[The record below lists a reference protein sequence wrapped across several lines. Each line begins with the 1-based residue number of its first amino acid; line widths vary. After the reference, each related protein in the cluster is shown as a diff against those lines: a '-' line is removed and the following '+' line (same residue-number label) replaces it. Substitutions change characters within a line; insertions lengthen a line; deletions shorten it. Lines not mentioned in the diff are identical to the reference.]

1 MTRPFFHSFAAAC
14 LLTSIFT
21 SLAAQAAPFTPAND
35 SDIVER
41 LPLSATDP
49 SARRLQSL
57 RKQLEA
63 KPDDVALRIE
73 IAKRYFDL
81 SMAQGDPRYVGYASA
96 ALTPLDKA
104 APAGSPAPAGN
115 PSLTASYWQIK
126 GMLQQYSHNFDG
138 ALASLDKASL
148 ADPKSPDPMAWR
160 AAIHMVQAN
169 YAKAQTE
176 CDALKP
182 LTTPLFAAG
191 CTQYIRATTG
201 ELQSAFDTLNAAVK
215 AELKEE
221 VKAAPEL
228 QLWELTRLAEMANRL
243 KRFDEADAFFQR
255 ALKLGV
261 TDQFLLGAYADFLL
275 LQKKPEAVIAL
286 LADWERSDILLLRL
300 ALAGKAIN
308 HKKAVDWANA
318 LRDRFVEAAKR
329 GDRLH
334 EQEAARFEL
343 DIENNPKKALALA
356 ANNYKLQKEPRDAEV
371 LLRTA
376 LAANDAAAA
385 EPALTWLKQSKYEDG
400 HLADLAAQLA
410 KLGGAK

>member
-1 MTRPFFHSFAAAC
+1 MLRPLIPALTALFC
-14 LLTSIFT
+14 LFT
-21 SLAAQAAPFTPAND
+21 SLATQAAPFTPAND
-35 SDIVER
+35 SDVVER

-63 KPDDVALRIE
+63 KPDDVALRLE
-73 IAKRYFDL
+73 ISRRYFDL

-96 ALTPLDKA
+96 ALAPLDKA
-104 APAGSPAPAGN
+104 APVGNAALPATLA
-115 PSLTASYWQIK
+115 ASYWQIK

-138 ALASLDKASL
+138 ALSSLDKASL

-160 AAIHMVQAN
+160 SAIHMVQAN
-169 YAKAQTE
+169 YAKAQAE

-182 LTTPLFAAG
+182 LTTPLFATGCSQYVLAHSGGAAG
-191 CTQYIRATTG
+191 
-201 ELQSAFDTLNAAVK
+201 LQSAFDTLNAAVK
-215 AELKEE
+215 AEPN
-221 VKAAPEL
+221 ASSEL
-228 QLWELTRLAEMANRL
+228 LLWQLTRLAEMAIRL
-243 KRFDEADAFFQR
+243 KRFDDAEAYFQR

-275 LQKKPEAVIAL
+275 LQKKPEAVITL

-300 ALAGKAIN
+300 ALAGKATN
-308 HKKAVDWANA
+308 HKKAADWANN

-356 ANNYKLQKEPRDAEV
+356 TANYQHQKEPRDAEV

-376 LAANDAAAA
+376 LAAKDAAAA
-385 EPALTWLKQSKYEDG
+385 APALNWLKQNKYEDAQ
-400 HLADLAAQLA
+400 LADLAAGLV
-410 KLGGAK
+410 KLGGSK

>member
-1 MTRPFFHSFAAAC
+1 MYRPLISPFAALFC
-14 LLTSIFT
+14 LFT
-21 SLAAQAAPFTPAND
+21 TLAAQAAPFTPAND
-35 SDIVER
+35 SDVVEH

-63 KPDDVALRIE
+63 KPDDVALRLE
-73 IAKRYFDL
+73 IARRYFDL

-96 ALTPLDKA
+96 ALSPLDKA
-104 APAGSPAPAGN
+104 APAANAG
-115 PSLTASYWQIK
+115 YWQIK

-148 ADPKSPDPMAWR
+148 ADPTSPDAMAWR
-160 AAIHMVQAN
+160 AAIQMVQAN
-169 YAKAQTE
+169 YAKAQAE

-191 CTQYIRATTG
+191 CTQYIRATMG

-215 AELKEE
+215 AEPT
-221 VKAAPEL
+221 ASPEL
-228 QLWELTRLAEMANRL
+228 MLWELTRLAEMANRL
-243 KRFDEADAFFQR
+243 KRFDEAEAYFKQ

-275 LQKKPEAVIAL
+275 QQKKPEAVITL

-300 ALAGKAIN
+300 ALAGKAN
-308 HKKAVDWANA
+308 KHKKAADWASA

-376 LAANDAAAA
+376 LASKDAAAT
-385 EPALTWLKQSKYEDG
+385 EPALAWLKQTKYEDANMVE
-400 HLADLAAQLA
+400 LAVSLA
-410 KLGGAK
+410 KLAGVK